1 MKSSELKRLLR
12 RNGCFLVRQGTSHE
26 IWESPITNERF
37 SVPRHDSQEIRTGTL
52 EFRFRMTENFFKK
65 HTMYKITAIIEKGP
79 DGRYAIT
86 SPQSFGRNHFGGFG
100 DTIEEAKADFRECV
114 EDCRELAVAD
124 GDGAPEEYQVS
135 FRYDMPSFFE
145 DFDFINAS
153 RFAQFAGINESK
165 MRQYKSGVAFP
176 GEKTTRKILDA
187 IHRIGSELS
196 SVSL

>member
-1 MKSSELKRLLR
+1 MS
-12 RNGCFLVRQGTSHE
+12 
-26 IWESPITNERF
+26 
-37 SVPRHDSQEIRTGTL
+37 
-52 EFRFRMTENFFKK
+52 ENFFKK

-114 EDCRELAVAD
+114 EDCRELAIAD

>member
-1 MKSSELKRLLR
+1 MLKQKDL
-12 RNGCFLVRQGTSHE
+12 F
-26 IWESPITNERF
+26 
-37 SVPRHDSQEIRTGTL
+37 
-52 EFRFRMTENFFKK
+52 
-65 HTMYKITAIIEKGP
+65 AI
-79 DGRYAIT
+79 
-86 SPQSFGRNHFGGFG
+86 
-100 DTIEEAKADFRECV
+100 
-114 EDCRELAVAD
+114 AD

>member
-26 IWESPITNERF
+26 IWESTITNERF

-114 EDCRELAVAD
+114 EDCRELAIAD

>member
-26 IWESPITNERF
+26 IWESTITNERF

-114 EDCRELAVAD
+114 EDCRELAIAD

-176 GEKTTRKILDA
+176 GEKTTLKILDA

>member
-1 MKSSELKRLLR
+1 
-12 RNGCFLVRQGTSHE
+12 
-26 IWESPITNERF
+26 
-37 SVPRHDSQEIRTGTL
+37 
-52 EFRFRMTENFFKK
+52 MTENFFKK

-86 SPQSFGRNHFGGFG
+86 SPKSFGRNHFGGFG
-100 DTIEEAKADFRECV
+100 YTIEEAKADFRECV
-114 EDCRELAVAD
+114 EDCRELAIAD

>member
-1 MKSSELKRLLR
+1 
-12 RNGCFLVRQGTSHE
+12 
-26 IWESPITNERF
+26 
-37 SVPRHDSQEIRTGTL
+37 
-52 EFRFRMTENFFKK
+52 MTENFFKK

-100 DTIEEAKADFRECV
+100 YTIEEAKADFRECV
-114 EDCRELAVAD
+114 EDCHELAIAD

-153 RFAQFAGINESK
+153 RFAQFAGINESE
-165 MRQYKSGVAFP
+165 MRQYKSGVAFT
-176 GEKTTRKILDA
+176 GEKTTRKILEA

>member
-1 MKSSELKRLLR
+1 MKSSESKRLLR

-26 IWESPITNERF
+26 IWESPIANERF

-114 EDCRELAVAD
+114 EDCRELAIAD

>member
-1 MKSSELKRLLR
+1 
-12 RNGCFLVRQGTSHE
+12 
-26 IWESPITNERF
+26 
-37 SVPRHDSQEIRTGTL
+37 
-52 EFRFRMTENFFKK
+52 
-65 HTMYKITAIIEKGP
+65 MYKITAIIEKGP

-114 EDCRELAVAD
+114 EDCRELAISD

-176 GEKTTRKILDA
+176 GEKTTRKILEA

>member
-114 EDCRELAVAD
+114 EDCRELAIAD
-124 GDGAPEEYQVS
+124 GDSAPEEYQVS

>member
-37 SVPRHDSQEIRTGTL
+37 LVPRHDSQEIRTGTL

-114 EDCRELAVAD
+114 EDCRELAIAD

>member
-26 IWESPITNERF
+26 IWESPITNEIF

-114 EDCRELAVAD
+114 EDCRELAIAD

>member
-12 RNGCFLVRQGTSHE
+12 RNGCFVVRQRTSHE

-114 EDCRELAVAD
+114 EDCRELAIAD

>member
-37 SVPRHDSQEIRTGTL
+37 SVSRHDSQEIRTGTL

-86 SPQSFGRNHFGGFG
+86 SPQSFGRNYFGGFG

-114 EDCRELAVAD
+114 EDCRELAIAD